1 MVMTTSNADL
11 KRPVMLRD
19 EIIAVL
25 RKLEAE
31 LRAQGISG
39 LYLFGSV
46 ARGDDGPGSDID
58 VAFAVAPEME
68 LRFSLLDQARIG
80 RELGEALMTKVDF
93 VELAALRPRI
103 AERVQRDLIEIF

>member
-1 MVMTTSNADL
+1 MV
-11 KRPVMLRD
+11 LRD
-19 EIIAVL
+19 EAIAIL
-25 RKLEAE
+25 RTREVE
-31 LRAQGISG
+31 LRAQGISD

-46 ARGDDGPGSDID
+46 ARGDAGPASDID

-93 VELAALRPRI
+93 VELAVLRPRI
-103 AERVQRDLIEIF
+103 AERVERDLIKIF